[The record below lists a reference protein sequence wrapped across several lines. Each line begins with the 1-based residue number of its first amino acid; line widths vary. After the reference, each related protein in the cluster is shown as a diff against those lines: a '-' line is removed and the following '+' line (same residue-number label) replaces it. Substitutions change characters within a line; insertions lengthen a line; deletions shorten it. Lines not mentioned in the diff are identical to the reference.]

1 LNIKIDYF
9 YCSISNSSGF
19 INDPTTLIDFERE
32 YNLKIRQEFDLIENE
47 ISELIKQKRQNYEQI
62 RKMIQ

>member
-1 LNIKIDYF
+1 MDDTNV
-9 YCSISNSSGF
+9 
-19 INDPTTLIDFERE
+19 LIHLEHE
-32 YNLKIRQEFDLIENE
+32 YNLKIRQEFDKIENE